1 MLRDQKVKIAAGE
14 QITLA
19 VNADYLRI
27 KKSNIPVR
35 FKTKNGDDF
44 EIKQGDE
51 VSISNFEY
59 VYIKNESAGA
69 EVIDLYTGKNERV
82 GSAEL
87 SGSVSIAGSVEL
99 GAATLAALETV
110 TLDPA
115 RATGANTQKTVTNAS
130 ASLVAENLTREY
142 LLIQNKDASGNIYI
156 NFGAAATVANGV
168 LIPPKGTF
176 VLENNILTAQIF
188 AIGDIGS
195 NANVVV
201 VEG

>member
-1 MLRDQKVKIAAGE
+1 MLVDQKVSIPAG
-14 QITLA
+14 QTVQLF

-27 KKSNIPVR
+27 KTANIPFR
-35 FKTKNGDDF
+35 FSTKNGDNF
-44 EIKQGDE
+44 SIKQGDE
-51 VSISNFEY
+51 VSINSFEY
-59 VYIKNESAGA
+59 VYIKNESASD
-69 EVIDLYTGKNERV
+69 EIIELFTGKSERV

-87 SGSVSIAGSVEL
+87 SGAVSIAGAVEL

-130 ASLVAENLTREY
+130 ASLVAANLTREY

-156 NFGAAATVANGV
+156 NFGAAATIANGV
-168 LIPPKGTF
+168 LIPPNGTF
-176 VLENNILTAQIF
+176 VLENNMLTAQIF
-188 AIGDIGS
+188 AIGNIA
-195 NANVVV
+195 NNPNVVV